1 MAMLNA
7 VVRRL
12 AMETICTAGVVVVLL
27 CVYGG
32 ARAWLH
38 ARIDG
43 RGIEDVR
50 SAIAGRPLLLPG
62 KRLTVRGFDLAKHP
76 YSFLIVT
83 SPGCAYCVNSAP
95 FHRTL
100 VAAARARRIPL
111 FVVIP
116 GARGDSS
123 FLSSS
128 GLHNAEVIRWEDLSR
143 RPNATPSVVLVNAGG
158 VIRRIWDGELAR
170 DGQSEVLAAIRDP
183 SRVTSPLRKLTS
195 GESMLTPGSLR
206 VLSSG
211 DRVTVISVDERGPFK
226 LEHPEG
232 AINIPL
238 AELGVR
244 AASELQHDRLFVVDC
259 TGLPDPVCSFAA
271 GRLNRSGFRSAAV
284 DFGWLDGN

>member
-1 MAMLNA
+1 MLNA

-100 VAAARARRIPL
+100 VAAARERRIPL

-206 VLSSG
+206 VLSSM
-211 DRVTVISVDERGPFK
+211 SVVHSNLSTR
-226 LEHPEG
+226 
-232 AINIPL
+232 
-238 AELGVR
+238 R
-244 AASELQHDRLFVVDC
+244 ARLI
-259 TGLPDPVCSFAA
+259 
-271 GRLNRSGFRSAAV
+271 FRSRSLVCVPRQSCSMTGCLSSTAQGCLIRSV
-284 DFGWLDGN
+284 LSPPGV